1 MYINTIGKRKDLK
14 IGGSFFLWFFSVN
27 LVILK
32 DLSYNK
38 ANYLYRKGIRKDG
51 RAENKK
57 TSGSCI

>member
-1 MYINTIGKRKDLK
+1 M
-14 IGGSFFLWFFSVN
+14 FLSLMN

-51 RAENKK
+51 WAENKK